1 MFEPPKLT
9 QPHLFDFTDPATGV
23 MELFPTV
30 WTALERLVSNN
41 MDRKNKG
48 LDQLLDLDAHRLS
61 SLVAYVLAT
70 CLSESDVK
78 FRFRIV
84 QALGNLF
91 SKETTSPSAS
101 DAVLQSLKTYLS
113 KMRRR
118 RIYALLEV
126 AEFYPASVT
135 EVAALI
141 KTCSHAGGTLAD
153 IFSDRKI
160 PVELRRHAINI
171 SGIVGFLDVI
181 PALERLAGRLESRMG
196 GQREMPFAPPD
207 DVSEKSLLPTVQ
219 TALTILQSP

>member
-9 QPHLFDFTDPATGV
+9 QPHLFDFADPATGV

-41 MDRKNKG
+41 LDRKNKG

-61 SLVAYVLAT
+61 SLIAYVLAT
-70 CLSESDVK
+70 CLSDPDVN

-84 QALGNLF
+84 KAIGNLF
-91 SKETTSPSAS
+91 STETPSPSE
-101 DAVLQSLKTYLS
+101 AVLQSLKTYLS

-126 AEFYPASVT
+126 AEYHSASVT
-135 EVAALI
+135 DVAALI

-160 PVELRRHAINI
+160 PIELRRQAINI